1 MKTFASLLVSSFFAI
16 ASLAV
21 AAADFP
27 TKPLSI
33 VVPFAVGGTTDVLT
47 RLLGSEMSKE
57 LGQTVVTVNKAG
69 GAGIIGATEVANAK
83 NDGYTL
89 GMLPVGPMTTQ
100 PNLHRLTYGPES
112 FDYICQVYSNSQV
125 LIVRNDSPFKTVDDL
140 IAYAKKNPGKLN
152 YGSTGVGSVPHLA
165 VVALAKATGIDVFH
179 VPYKGESDELS
190 AILGR
195 DITMFVGHP
204 TFLTSYPNALRA
216 LALLA
221 KSRLKEYPDLP
232 TLAEQGGPA
241 LSFDVWGGLMVPKGT
256 PGPVLAA
263 LENACK
269 GATASEEFRKRLDAL
284 HTPVKYMDGKTF
296 SAFVAAEF
304 ERNARLLR
312 DSGIGKD

>member
-1 MKTFASLLVSSFFAI
+1 MKILASLIACSFCAFASPNA
-16 ASLAV
+16 

-33 VVPFAVGGTTDVLT
+33 VVPFAVSGTTDLIT

-57 LGQTVVTVNKAG
+57 LGQAVVTVNKAG
-69 GAGIIGATEVANAK
+69 GAGIIGTTEVANAK

-112 FDYICQVYSNSQV
+112 FDYICQVYSNPQV
-125 LIVRNDSPFKTVDDL
+125 LIVRKDSPLKSVADL
-140 IAYAKKNPGKLN
+140 VAYAKKNPGKLN

-165 VVALAKATGIDVFH
+165 VVALAKATGIDLFH

-190 AILGR
+190 GILGG

-221 KSRLKEYPDLP
+221 KSRLNEYPNLP
-232 TLAEQGGPA
+232 TLDEQGGPA
-241 LSFDVWGGLMVPKGT
+241 LSFDVWGGLAVPKGT
-256 PGPVLAA
+256 PGPVLAT
-263 LENACK
+263 LEKACK
-269 GATASEEFRKRLDAL
+269 VATASDEFRKRLDAL
-284 HTPVKYMDGKTF
+284 HTPVKYMDGKSF

-304 ERNARLLR
+304 DRNARLLR